1 MKFLKNPCEVILF
14 PLKYRNKLIPA
25 LLSRGKAKTQTQ
37 QQTTNNKNSR
47 SMTENCFGPCTSVAM
62 HFGSL
67 TALDAVCGVTVF
79 VALKTELRIL
89 PSLFGTLVNY
99 INQVIEPVLHKQLG

>member
-1 MKFLKNPCEVILF
+1 MKLLSNPCEVILF

-25 LLSRGKAKTQTQ
+25 LLSRGKAKTLSQ

-47 SMTENCFGPCTSVAM
+47 STTENCFGPCTSVAM
-62 HFGSL
+62 PFGSL
-67 TALDAVCGVTVF
+67 TGLGAVCGVTGF
-79 VALKTELRIL
+79 IALKTGLRIL

-99 INQVIEPVLHKQLG
+99 INQVIEPVLRNPLG